1 MIFFYFFIH
10 LWSVSAFNV
19 NRLIRSLSSLPS
31 GITKILFLR
40 SRPNANSTAHIRK
53 VLQLCSTQPIQ
64 TLQTTWRELKAK
76 QLITQWIWL
85 EICQIR
91 RLQSV
96 SCCTVRPTRPLVPQ
110 QRRHSALCVSSSC
123 CLFTDQW
130 HNQSYWCAWCDTLLL
145 PSCHWNW
152 GLHARQ
158 TEKWMWR

>member
-1 MIFFYFFIH
+1 MNEWFYFYFFIH
-10 LWSVSAFNV
+10 LWSVSAFNL
-19 NRLIRSLSSLPS
+19 NRLIRSFSSLLS

-85 EICQIR
+85 EICQLR

-96 SCCTVRPTRPLVPQ
+96 SCCTVRHNQASSAPTAASQRPL
-110 QRRHSALCVSSSC
+110 CVV
-123 CLFTDQW
+123 
-130 HNQSYWCAWCDTLLL
+130 LLL
-145 PSCHWNW
+145 LVHRPVAQSII
-152 GLHARQ
+152 LMRV
-158 TEKWMWR
+158 MWCSTSSLLFFFF